1 MFKKIL
7 IANRSEIALRI
18 IWACRELD
26 IRTVAVH
33 SDVDRDSL
41 HVRFADEE
49 VCIGPAKSADSYLN
63 IQALLAAAEIS
74 GADAIHPG
82 YGFLSENAH
91 FAEICGECGLTFIGP
106 LPDSI
111 RRMGDKAEARRT
123 MIAAGVPVLPG
134 SEGALASIEEAQEL
148 AAQTGFPVI
157 VKAAAGGG
165 GRGMRVVENAE
176 ELAVA
181 FETARSEAAAA
192 FGVPDV
198 YLEKYLVQPR
208 HIEFQVLGDHH
219 GNVVHLFERE
229 CSIQRR
235 HQKVIEEAPS
245 PALTPELRQRMGEA
259 AVQAARAVNYRNA
272 GTIEFLLDVDGSFY
286 FMEMNT
292 RIQVEH
298 PVTENITGLDL
309 IKEQIRIAAGQPL
322 GYQQQDLSI
331 NGWSIEA
338 RVTAEDP
345 WTFAP
350 SPGLIQT
357 FHAPGGPGI
366 RLDTAAYAGY
376 KVQPYYDS
384 MIGKLIARA
393 RTREDAISRLARA
406 VEFFVIEG
414 IKTNLPLVRE
424 ILRDE
429 AFRRGELS
437 TKFMSEFFERRAAQQ
452 AAAIE

>member
-1 MFKKIL
+1 
-7 IANRSEIALRI
+7 
-18 IWACRELD
+18 
-26 IRTVAVH
+26 
-33 SDVDRDSL
+33 
-41 HVRFADEE
+41 
-49 VCIGPAKSADSYLN
+49 
-63 IQALLAAAEIS
+63 
-74 GADAIHPG
+74 
-82 YGFLSENAH
+82 
-91 FAEICGECGLTFIGP
+91 
-106 LPDSI
+106 
-111 RRMGDKAEARRT
+111 
-123 MIAAGVPVLPG
+123 
-134 SEGALASIEEAQEL
+134 
-148 AAQTGFPVI
+148 
-157 VKAAAGGG
+157 
-165 GRGMRVVENAE
+165 
-176 ELAVA
+176 
-181 FETARSEAAAA
+181 
-192 FGVPDV
+192 
-198 YLEKYLVQPR
+198 
-208 HIEFQVLGDHH
+208 
-219 GNVVHLFERE
+219 
-229 CSIQRR
+229 
-235 HQKVIEEAPS
+235 
-245 PALTPELRQRMGEA
+245 
-259 AVQAARAVNYRNA
+259 
-272 GTIEFLLDVDGSFY
+272 
-286 FMEMNT
+286 MNT

-406 VEFFVIEG
+406 VEFFVLEG

-437 TKFMSEFFERRAAQQ
+437 TKFMSEFFARRAAQQ

>member
-7 IANRSEIALRI
+7 IANRGEIALRI
-18 IWACRELD
+18 IWACRELG
-26 IRTVAVH
+26 IKTVGVH
-33 SDVDRDSL
+33 SNVDRDSL

-63 IQALLAAAEIS
+63 IQALLAAAEIT
-74 GADAIHPG
+74 GADAVHPG

-106 LPDSI
+106 LPESI

-123 MIAAGVPVLPG
+123 MIEAGVPVLPG
-134 SEGALASIEEAQEL
+134 SEGALPTLEEAQAL
-148 AAQTGFPVI
+148 AEQIGFPVI

-165 GRGMRVVENAE
+165 GRGMRVVEQAE
-176 ELAVA
+176 ELANA
-181 FETARSEAAAA
+181 FDTARTEAAAA

-198 YLEKYLVQPR
+198 YIEKYLVQPR
-208 HIEFQVLGDHH
+208 HIEFQILADHH

-245 PALTPELRQRMGEA
+245 SALTPELRREMGA
-259 AVQAARAVNYRNA
+259 AAIKAARAVNYRNA
-272 GTIEFLLDVDGSFY
+272 GTIEFLLDLDGSFY

-309 IKEQIRIAAGQPL
+309 IKEQIRIAAGEPL
-322 GYQQQDLSI
+322 RFKQDDLTI
-331 NGWSIEA
+331 HGWSIEA

-350 SPGLIQT
+350 SPGLITT

-384 MIGKLIARA
+384 MIAKLIARGP
-393 RTREDAISRLARA
+393 TREIATARLRRAIS
-406 VEFFVIEG
+406 FFVIEG
-414 IKTNLPLVRE
+414 IKTNLPMVAE
-424 ILRDE
+424 ILAE
-429 AFRRGELS
+429 EEFARGDLS
-437 TKFMSEFFERRAAQQ
+437 TKYINQFMERRKARQ
-452 AAAIE
+452 E